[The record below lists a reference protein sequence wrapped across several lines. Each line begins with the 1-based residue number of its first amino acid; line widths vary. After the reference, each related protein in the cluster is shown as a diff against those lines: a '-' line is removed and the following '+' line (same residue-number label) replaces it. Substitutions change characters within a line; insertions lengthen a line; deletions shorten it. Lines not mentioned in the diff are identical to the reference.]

1 MENITVES
9 IPQEDDFVTM
19 DLSTATIQSSI
30 ESRIERLEKV
40 VNTINICHTEVQKTG
55 DRTNLPEFAHDTDV
69 GLDMYPSSVTLESYT
84 GNEYR
89 FDISDD
95 AAVTLELI
103 KKAESEEKQKYS
115 FFKRLKRFL
124 TGKEWRL
131 GWKRLKFDTG
141 IAVAPDDFYFYYGAP
156 NSRVVK
162 TDVILQNSVGII
174 DPTYRGTIRFM
185 YRNFENGFIT
195 ETVKTLCNCCGQIF
209 PTIRVKPSIKFVA
222 KLSETERGTGGFG
235 SSSK

>member
-1 MENITVES
+1 MENNVNEIVPE
-9 IPQEDDFVTM
+9 QEYLTTR
-19 DLSTATIQSSI
+19 DLSTGTIKSSI
-30 ESRIERLEKV
+30 ETRIERLESMLYK
-40 VNTINICHTEVQKTG
+40 INVCETDIQKSG
-55 DRTNLPEFAHDTDV
+55 DRTNLPQFAHDTDV
-69 GLDMYPSSVTLESYT
+69 GLDMYPSCVTLESYM

-95 AAVTLELI
+95 AGVTLELI
-103 KKAESEEKQKYS
+103 KQAESEEKQKYS
-115 FFKRLKRFL
+115 FFKRIVRFL
-124 TGKEWRL
+124 KGKEWRL

-195 ETVKTLCNCCGQIF
+195 DTVKTLCNCCGQIF
-209 PTIRVKPSIKFVA
+209 PTIRVKPSIKFVD
-222 KLSETERGTGGFG
+222 KLSVTERGTGGFG